1 MGLEA
6 LESQLQTAA
15 TTPRQGPDFR
25 LTRMISTVR
34 EIEARPLLI
43 AEVKRRPGVSSPTE
57 LVDAVKAAIQA
68 GADTVA
74 ICTDAEA
81 TPQGLA
87 DLFAVCRAVSQPVVA
102 RDWYL
107 HPIQVVDA
115 REAGAASVLGIVDS
129 VTGPGSAVLS
139 SFASALGLEAPVE
152 VVNKQQSDAAEAGGI
167 PFIAVS
173 VGVSLSI
180 SMPSI
185 TAQIA
190 HALITD
196 QPFGNQTIMGVRS
209 LDEVRQAKASRADCI
224 FIGEAFYD
232 ANAQLL
238 QKRMAEDAPFTV
250 RREACLEEVLDILTT

>member
-15 TTPRQGPDFR
+15 TTPRPGPDFR
-25 LTRMISTVR
+25 LTRLIAKVR
-34 EIEARPLLI
+34 ENEARPLLI
-43 AEVKRRPGVSSPTE
+43 VEVRRRPGVDSPSE
-57 LVDAVKAAIQA
+57 LVNAVKATLEA

-87 DLFAVCRAVSQPVVA
+87 DLFAVCRAITQPVVA
-102 RDWYL
+102 RDWFL

-115 REAGAASVLGIVDS
+115 REAGAASVLGIVES

-139 SFASALGLEAPVE
+139 SFASVLGLEAPVE
-152 VVNKQQSDAAEAGGI
+152 VVNKQESDAAEANGI

-173 VGVSLSI
+173 VGVSLSMA
-180 SMPSI
+180 MPSI
-185 TAQIA
+185 NSQIA
-190 HALITD
+190 GALITD
-196 QPFGNQTIMGVRS
+196 QPFGNQTMMGVRS
-209 LDEVRQAKASRADCI
+209 LDDVRQAKASRADCI
-224 FIGEAFYD
+224 FIGQAFHE

-238 QKRMAEDAPFTV
+238 QRRIADDTSFDV
-250 RREACLEEVLDILTT
+250 LREACLAEVLDILAY